1 VHQKALHSYSTD
13 FNVQS
18 FLYWERTNNIPRYKI
33 TSIRISLKAKGMI
46 DCIANTLSID
56 QWSRE
61 SESSLN
67 SGNLYFSMQVPFM
80 LLRNVIKIL
89 RDNELSWIWSYYN
102 LLVIRSIFSLRNLHR
117 KEIPRVLRFSALNF
131 LLSQV
136 NGPYSY
142 SSEFGFPPSKRFWCK
157 YNNLFTCKKIHAS
170 IPLLRQLR
178 CFWYIVI

>member
-1 VHQKALHSYSTD
+1 MNAYMYIYICIHTHIHAYICIYKIIKKSVHQKALHSYSTD

-46 DCIANTLSID
+46 DCTANTLSID
-56 QWSRE
+56 RWSRE

-67 SGNLYFSMQVPFM
+67 SGNLYFSMQVPSM

-102 LLVIRSIFSLRNLHR
+102 LLVIRSIFS
-117 KEIPRVLRFSALNF
+117 
-131 LLSQV
+131 
-136 NGPYSY
+136 
-142 SSEFGFPPSKRFWCK
+142 
-157 YNNLFTCKKIHAS
+157 
-170 IPLLRQLR
+170 
-178 CFWYIVI
+178 